1 MNIDKVNDA
10 ITVAWHA
17 EDEATIYELAGDMV
31 DEIRRLHK
39 ALEWT
44 DTKEDLP
51 KDDNWQ
57 WVMQKGESYPDRGA
71 YHNEVGEWYI
81 WNHDYSDAVT
91 HWMLIPELPKE
102 STG

>member
-57 WVMQKGESYPDRGA
+57 WVMLEGAGYPERGA
-71 YHNEVGEWYI
+71 YHGPKTGWYI
-81 WNHDYSDAVT
+81 WNFTYVDHATY
-91 HWMLIPELPKE
+91 WMPIAELPKE
-102 STG
+102 ST